1 MLDLIELTSLDK
13 ELLIFRTSDSS
24 IIYDYII
31 ILLLA
36 MVSDTW
42 KEAYWIWIRSGVYSI
57 ELIGQEGNDER
68 HDIATLR

>member
-42 KEAYWIWIRSGVYSI
+42 KEAY
-57 ELIGQEGNDER
+57 
-68 HDIATLR
+68 